1 MPTRKTITADEAFYA
16 NEANNSNSQG
26 HYQKSKKTTRFNR
39 KGKNKLDKEIKTT
52 QTQFRQSQ
60 TYTYNKEN
68 TNITK
73 TTTRKI

>member
-1 MPTRKTITADEAFYA
+1 MPTCNTITAGDAFYA
-16 NEANNSNSQG
+16 DEANNSNSQG
-26 HYQKSKKTTRFNR
+26 HYQKSKKTTRFNW

-68 TNITK
+68 TNIIK
-73 TTTRKI
+73 PTTRKI